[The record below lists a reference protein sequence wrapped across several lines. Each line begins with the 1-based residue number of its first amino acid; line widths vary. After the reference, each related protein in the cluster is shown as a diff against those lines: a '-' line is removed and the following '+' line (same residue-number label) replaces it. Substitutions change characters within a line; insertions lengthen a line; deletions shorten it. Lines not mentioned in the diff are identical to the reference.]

1 MGKPFSTFVAGGR
14 SDAIWG
20 PLSAWLAYT
29 QTGSAEQWRFPY
41 GVWIGYTSQLE
52 HDFAR
57 AGERTLQVG
66 AAFDFK
72 SVDLPGLLL
81 IGSATL
87 GDRAIVAATGRR
99 LPNVNEYNVE
109 LTFRADFERV
119 PAWLKPLQLRARA
132 AYIDEFLNGT
142 MTSRTQYRLYFNYEL
157 TFKGPRRSVPE
168 P

>member
-1 MGKPFSTFVAGGR
+1 
-14 SDAIWG
+14 
-20 PLSAWLAYT
+20 
-29 QTGSAEQWRFPY
+29 
-41 GVWIGYTSQLE
+41 
-52 HDFAR
+52 
-57 AGERTLQVG
+57 VG

-109 LTFRADFERV
+109 LAFRADFERV

-142 MTSRTQYRLYFNYEL
+142 KTSRTQYRLYFNYEL